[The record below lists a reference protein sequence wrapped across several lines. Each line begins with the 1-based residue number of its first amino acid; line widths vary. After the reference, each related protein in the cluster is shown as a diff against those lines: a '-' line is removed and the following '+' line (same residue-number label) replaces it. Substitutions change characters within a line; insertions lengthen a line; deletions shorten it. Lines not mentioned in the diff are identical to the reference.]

1 MKFADLV
8 TELRG
13 DIWPEGVPES
23 LSAPINKNFE
33 AAVTHLQ
40 RYIPCLQTRNIN
52 RYPQCSTY
60 FQGGK
65 TVIDAPKGRINKV
78 YTILNTAGEEVYPA
92 LFRQVT
98 KDELECNSLKLLS
111 LVYPPKNSNSEE
123 LPMGFKYPEE
133 DSDYKVNSE
142 GEKKATKHGRAV
154 LGQWA
159 VDNSRIYISPWINS
173 DEVVVVEWDGV
184 KTRYNSE
191 DAVIEDIDFKRAV
204 KLFVQ
209 REVARDFDND
219 YERYKYMT
227 LDFDMAMGDLIHE
240 CKKQTEVKQTFYC
253 PESYDILAHRRNKKF
268 NEVTAAASTVAAA
281 EAATTAYTFAVIGDY
296 GASVSDNA
304 DPDGYN
310 GTNASAVATL
320 VNGWSPE
327 FILTTGDNSYNS
339 TGGDTSGA
347 TQYDTNIGQWYA
359 NYILPY
365 GDAGSAHSAANQT
378 VKPSE
383 NKFFPAIGNHD
394 LIEAYGAT
402 NAGLALYKAYFT
414 LLNNE
419 EYYSF
424 VKGPVEFFC
433 LFSNRRTN
441 GSVYDANLGLGIT
454 SGQYEWLDTELAN
467 STAHWKVVYFHHSPY
482 TTESGGHSPGD
493 ADMRWDF
500 PNMGDGSGNGA
511 DVVISGHAHNYER
524 LKDANDFR
532 YLVCGASGAPL
543 RASQVA
549 SGSNYGLPTGIT
561 TEEFYGVE
569 HGAIRGTVDNTTL
582 KFEFINKSGTVVDTY
597 TMTKAL
603 SDTTTTRTVTA

>member
-23 LSAPINKNFE
+23 LAAPINKNFE

-78 YTILNTAGEEVYPA
+78 YTILDQAGEEVYPA
-92 LFRQVT
+92 LFKQVT
-98 KDELECNSLKLLS
+98 KDELDCNSLKLLS
-111 LVYPPKNSNSEE
+111 LVYPPKNLSSES
-123 LPMGFKYPEE
+123 LPMGFKYPEA
-133 DSDYKVNSE
+133 DSDYKVD
-142 GEKKATKHGRAV
+142 GDGDKKATKHGRAV
-154 LGQWA
+154 IGQWA
-159 VDNSRIYISPWINS
+159 VDKGRIYISPWINS

-253 PESYDILAHRRNKKF
+253 PEAYDILAYRRNKKF
-268 NEVTAAASTVAAA
+268 NEVADAASAVADAQAA
-281 EAATTAYTFAVIGDY
+281 ITSYTFAVIGDY
-296 GASVSDNA
+296 GASLASSGDY
-304 DPDGYN
+304 D

-320 VNGWSPE
+320 VKGWNPD
-327 FILTTGDNSYNS
+327 FILTVGDNSYSS
-339 TGGDTSGA
+339 TGGDSSGA
-347 TQYDTNIGQWYA
+347 SPITRYAKYDDNIGQWYSD
-359 NYILPY
+359 YIFPY
-365 GDAGSAHSAANQT
+365 GHSDWGAYTSSAT
-378 VKPSE
+378 E

-394 LIEAYGAT
+394 ITEDYGTT
-402 NAGLALYKAYFT
+402 NAGLATYKRYFT

-419 EYYSF
+419 EHYSF
-424 VKGPVEFFC
+424 TKGQVEFFC
-433 LFSNRRTN
+433 LFSNERT
-441 GSVYDANLGLGIT
+441 GGAVYNSSLGVGIT
-454 SGQYEWLDTELAN
+454 SGQHEWLDSALAD
-467 STAHWKVVYFHHSPY
+467 SPAHWKVVYFHNAPY

-493 ADMRWDF
+493 SDMQWDF
-500 PNMGDGSGNGA
+500 PGMGA

-543 RASQVA
+543 RDTQV
-549 SGSNYGLPTGIT
+549 SSTNNYGLPTGIT
-561 TEEFYGVE
+561 TEKFYGTE
-569 HGAIRGTVDNTTL
+569 HGAIRGTADDTTL

-603 SDTTTTRTVTA
+603 SDTTTTRTATA